1 MLKKPK
7 KFEPQTQIVDACGE
21 LAKAMG
27 EAKAALDRV
36 FWLKDRLLENYDAMR
51 SAQDDLEIYTEDQ
64 AAAMF
69 KIEAKQLADMRRRM
83 NLPFVPMG
91 KFPRYTKT
99 HLIEI
104 CSMLEVNKKGQYRL
118 RKAA

>member
-1 MLKKPK
+1 M
-7 KFEPQTQIVDACGE
+7 DASGD
-21 LAKAMG
+21 LQKAMN
-27 EAKAALDRV
+27 EAKAAIDRV
-36 FWLKDRLLENYDAMR
+36 FWLKDRLMENFEAMR
-51 SAQDDLEIYTEDQ
+51 TAQDDLEIYSEDQ

-69 KIEAKQLADMRRRM
+69 QIDAKHLADMRRRM

-118 RKAA
+118 KKAA